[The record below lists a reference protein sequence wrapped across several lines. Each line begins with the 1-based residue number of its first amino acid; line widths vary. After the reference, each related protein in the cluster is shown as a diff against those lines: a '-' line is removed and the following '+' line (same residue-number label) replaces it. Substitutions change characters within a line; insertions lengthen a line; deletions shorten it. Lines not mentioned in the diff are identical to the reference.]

1 MATKEKKPE
10 PEVVD
15 IIAKEE
21 LIEVVRKEDEILE
34 QKLNQVGSSG
44 GVPSTWTK
52 KRLNS
57 GAITETFGEQD
68 GRPDTD
74 K

>member
-1 MATKEKKPE
+1 MAAKEKEKKP
-10 PEVVD
+10 VRD
-15 IIAKEE
+15 IVSKEE
-21 LIEVVRKEDEILE
+21 LKEVVKKEDEILE